1 MRKRLEFKLAA
12 ACIAA
17 GLIAVSGRAETMVRL
32 TTELDSK
39 TVPLN
44 RSVTLTV
51 SLSWEGPLGSIEI
64 GEMAEPGLSNLE
76 IIGTASTNRVSGA
89 QSVKSISYTL
99 KPKALGM
106 AYVEPVFVTY
116 TDASAGSS
124 KLRTQRLSVEV
135 VAPLPELGRHSPLLW
150 IIPILAAALAAGGFF
165 VFRKKPAPP
174 ALEPV
179 KPLGEKY
186 LEQLKAEV
194 PLSTDDR
201 REAVST
207 LSKLLRRFLAE
218 RDGIPAIGLT
228 TEALLS
234 LLAER
239 GLSEKDSRIVESVLR
254 MADRIVFSGA
264 DATRAELDEAY
275 TRVESLFES
284 ARIEQSPNLTSSAR
298 K

>member
-17 GLIAVSGRAETMVRL
+17 GLIAVSGRAETEVRL

-64 GEMAEPGLSNLE
+64 GEMAEPSLSNLE

-135 VAPLPELGRHSPLLW
+135 VAPLPEPGRHSPLWW
-150 IIPILAAALAAGGFF
+150 IVPIAALVLAAGGFF

-218 RDGIPAIGLT
+218 RDGIPAGLT

-234 LLAER
+234 ILAER
-239 GLSEKDSRIVESVLR
+239 GVSEKDSRIVESVLR